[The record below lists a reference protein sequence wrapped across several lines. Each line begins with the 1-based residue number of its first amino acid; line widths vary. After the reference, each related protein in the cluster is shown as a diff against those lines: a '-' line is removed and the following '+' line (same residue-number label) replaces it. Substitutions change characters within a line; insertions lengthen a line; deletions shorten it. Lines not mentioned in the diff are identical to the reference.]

1 MPDLHTDAIH
11 AFWDSYDRRTL
22 YRVIVSLE
30 RVEQWAVDQEEDIE
44 PALLELGRTIDM
56 AGDFD
61 ITKNEERLLR
71 ILANTHASRAMRILQ
86 ALDLAKPGTASQLLM
101 YAEEASEDKNN
112 KVGDRY
118 AKLFLRRNLVFERL
132 QLLSRVFSPQRI
144 SLVLKAL
151 EYRNESNVQS

>member
-1 MPDLHTDAIH
+1 MPDLHNDAIN

-30 RVEQWAVDQEEDIE
+30 AVEHWAIDQEADIE
-44 PALLELGRTIDM
+44 PAYLELGHTIDM

-61 ITKNEERLLR
+61 VAKYEEKLVRV
-71 ILANTHASRAMRILQ
+71 LASTHASRAMRILQ

-151 EYRNESNVQS
+151 EYRNELNVEC

>member
-30 RVEQWAVDQEEDIE
+30 QVEHWAVDQEPDLE
-44 PALLELGRTIDM
+44 PAFLELGRAIDM

-61 ITKNEERLLR
+61 ITKREDQLIR
-71 ILANTHASRAMRILQ
+71 ILASTHASRAMRILQ
-86 ALDLAKPGTASQLLM
+86 AIDQIKPGTASQLLM
-101 YAEEASEDKNN
+101 YAEESSEDKNN
-112 KVGDRY
+112 KIGDRY

-144 SLVLKAL
+144 SLILKAL
-151 EYRNESNVQS
+151 EYRNEVS

>member
-1 MPDLHTDAIH
+1 MPDLHTDAIN

-30 RVEQWAVDQEEDIE
+30 QVEHWTMDQEVDIE
-44 PALLELGRTIDM
+44 PAFLELGRALDV

-61 ITKNEERLLR
+61 ITKHEDQLIR

-86 ALDLAKPGTASQLLM
+86 AIDQIKPGTASQLLM
-101 YAEEASEDKNN
+101 YAEESSEDKNN

-144 SLVLKAL
+144 SLILKAL
-151 EYRNESNVQS
+151 EYRNEVSIIE

>member
-1 MPDLHTDAIH
+1 MPDLHNDAIN

-22 YRVIVSLE
+22 YRVIVNLE
-30 RVEQWAVDQEEDIE
+30 RVEHWAIDQEPDIE
-44 PALLELGRTIDM
+44 LALLELGRTIDM

-61 ITKNEERLLR
+61 IAKNEDK
-71 ILANTHASRAMRILQ
+71 LARVLASTHAGRAMRILQ
-86 ALDLAKPGTASQLLM
+86 AIDLAKPGTASQLLM

-112 KVGDRY
+112 KIGDRY

-132 QLLSRVFSPQRI
+132 QLLSRIFSPQRI